1 MVESCAAA
9 IVKMNER
16 VYSNTCSTSKDNDKP
31 HPKSR
36 NEVLDFLPCPSPL
49 YRCMHATGYMQGILS
64 LSWNDC
70 YLLFHNIF
78 ATPDKLTAVVKRD
91 KFFLQNI
98 NSRYSVH
105 FLISESYKV

>member
-1 MVESCAAA
+1 MVDRHGAV
-9 IVKMNER
+9 ILKMNEK
-16 VYSNTCSTSKDNDKP
+16 VFGNTYSTSKDNDKP

-36 NEVLDFLPCPSPL
+36 NEFLDLNPCPSPL
-49 YRCMHATGYMQGILS
+49 NQCMHATGYMQGILS

-70 YLLFHNIF
+70 YLLFYNIF

>member
-1 MVESCAAA
+1 MVDTRGAV
-9 IVKMNER
+9 ILKMNEK
-16 VYSNTCSTSKDNDKP
+16 VFGNTYSTSKDNDKP

-36 NEVLDFLPCPSPL
+36 NEFLDLNPCPSPL
-49 YRCMHATGYMQGILS
+49 YQCMHATGYMRGILS

-70 YLLFHNIF
+70 YLLFYNIF